1 MLSEKEI
8 NLVLGKDLIETKKKE
23 ELSFR
28 DWLTVKGIAPLTV
41 KHTISFES
49 FLCHDDN
56 KQQVCHLSNILCHS
70 YLIRTIHLYVINDA
84 KREVVGGG
92 VSKF

>member
-28 DWLTVKGIAPLTV
+28 DWLTVKGIAPLTI
-41 KHTISFES
+41 KHTISYVNHMLRENNTPFPKR
-49 FLCHDDN
+49 DDAERIGLKVLN
-56 KQQVCHLSNILCHS
+56 SLYSKS
-70 YLIRTIHLYVINDA
+70 Y
-84 KREVVGGG
+84 
-92 VSKF
+92 

>member
-28 DWLTVKGIAPLTV
+28 DWLTVKGIAAVDGQAYHQLRQPYATGR
-41 KHTISFES
+41 TTPR
-49 FLCHDDN
+49 FLSG
-56 KQQVCHLSNILCHS
+56 KTPRGS
-70 YLIRTIHLYVINDA
+70 
-84 KREVVGGG
+84 G
-92 VSKF
+92 